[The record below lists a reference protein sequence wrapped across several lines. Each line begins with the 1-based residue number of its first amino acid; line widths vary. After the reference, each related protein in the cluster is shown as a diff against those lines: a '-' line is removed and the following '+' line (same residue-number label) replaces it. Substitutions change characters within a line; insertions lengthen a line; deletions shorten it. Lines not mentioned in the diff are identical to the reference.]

1 MDSRYGTIVSRWVR
15 GVALSVC
22 ANPRLFT
29 LQMAHDVSAI
39 NTNLVGLKEFIEI
52 WQT

>member
-15 GVALSVC
+15 AVAMSIG
-22 ANPRLFT
+22 AIPALFT
-29 LQMAHDVSAI
+29 IQMAHDVVAVS
-39 NTNLVGLKEFIEI
+39 NVLVGLEEFIEI